1 MKKLPLEQGLFYLQN
16 NQSMRIISGT
26 LKGRTLN
33 PGKNFT
39 ARPTTDFAKSGLFN
53 ILQNEVDYE
62 KLHIADL
69 FAGSGS
75 IGFEFVSRGAANVLF
90 VDLNAVHCAFIQSQ
104 IDKFAIQ
111 NAKVLKHDGYEWAR
125 RNRQK
130 FDLIFADPPYT
141 DENIEQLPDLILS
154 NDHLNQGGFFIME
167 HNSDNNFENHPHF
180 YRTRNYGK
188 VHFTFFKFN

>member
-1 MKKLPLEQGLFYLQN
+1 
-16 NQSMRIISGT
+16 MRIISGS

-53 ILQNEVDYE
+53 LLQNEVDYE
-62 KLHIADL
+62 NLQVADL

-75 IGFEFVSRGAANVLF
+75 IGFEFISRGARNILF
-90 VDLNAVHCAFIQSQ
+90 VDINAVHCAFIQSQ
-104 IDKFAIQ
+104 IEKFSIQ
-111 NAKVLKHDGYEWAR
+111 NGRVMKHDGYEWAK
-125 RNRQK
+125 RNRRK

-141 DENIEQLPDLILS
+141 DENINQLPDLIL
-154 NDHLNQGGFFIME
+154 NHENLNSGGLFIIE
-167 HNSDNNFENHPHF
+167 HNSSHNFENHPLFH
-180 YRTRNYGK
+180 RTRNYGK